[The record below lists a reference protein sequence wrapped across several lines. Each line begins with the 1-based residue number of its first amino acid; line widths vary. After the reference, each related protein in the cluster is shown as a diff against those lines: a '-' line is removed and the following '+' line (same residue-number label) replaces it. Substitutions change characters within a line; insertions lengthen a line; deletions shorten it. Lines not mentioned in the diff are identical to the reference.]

1 MHLVQLVIGMQR
13 KGKCDAENLNQKSIL
28 INQIDRIET

>member
-1 MHLVQLVIGMQR
+1 MHVVQLVIGMQR
-13 KGKCDAENLNQKSIL
+13 KGICDAESLNEKSIL